1 MSHPLIDPSLSPAE
15 VSAIIAEAAI
25 YGFPI
30 VDNYRILHS
39 YFVNETSPEFKAP
52 WNSLNNTANV
62 YTPDDKAIQTPNS
75 DTPYSQLG
83 ADLRTEPLVLSVP
96 RVEQGRYYS
105 LQFIDLYTHN
115 FDYVGTR
122 ATGNEAGAFLL
133 AGPSWNGEVPAGI
146 DKVIRSET
154 ELAFVLYRT
163 QLFDPADIGNVQT
176 IQAGYKVETLSHFL
190 GQPAPA
196 AAPEIDF
203 ATPLPAEEQR
213 TSPSF
218 FTILNFAL
226 QFCPVHP
233 SEVDLRAR
241 FSRVGIKPGQVFDAA
256 SLPPEFQKAVT
267 EGIANAW
274 KQFADYK
281 RDFVD
286 TGKDSSA
293 DGFGTRAFLK
303 NNYMRR
309 MSAAVLGI
317 YGNSRDEAFYPA
329 YFVGADGKPLV
340 GSKDYVLTM
349 PATGI
354 PPVNAFWSLTVYTL
368 PEGLLFANPLNR
380 YLINSGMLPGLKRD
394 ADGGVTLRVQ
404 HGSPGPDEEANWLPV
419 PEGPFYAIMRLYWP
433 KPEALDGRWTP
444 PALTP
449 VAS

>member
-1 MSHPLIDPSLSPAE
+1 MTRPLIDPGLSPTEAG
-15 VSAIIAEAAI
+15 AILTEAVI

-39 YFVNETSPEFKAP
+39 YFVDEAGPEFKAP
-52 WNSLNNTANV
+52 WNTLNNTANV

-96 RVEQGRYYS
+96 RVEAGRYYS

-122 ATGNEAGAFLL
+122 ATGNEPGTFLL
-133 AGPSWNGEVPAGI
+133 AGPGWNGEIPAGI

-154 ELAFVLYRT
+154 DLAFVLYRT
-163 QLFDPADIGNVQT
+163 QLFDPADIDNVRK
-176 IQAGYKVETLSHFL
+176 IQAGYKVETLSQFL

-196 AAPEIDF
+196 PAAAIAF
-203 ATPLPAEEQR
+203 ATPLSAEAQR

-218 FTILNFAL
+218 FTLLNFAL

-241 FSRVGIKPGQVFDAA
+241 FARVGIEPGRVFDAA
-256 SLPPEFQKAVT
+256 SLPPGFQQAVS
-267 EGIANAW
+267 EGMANAW
-274 KQFADYK
+274 TQFAEYK

-286 TGKDSSA
+286 TGKVSSA
-293 DGFGTRAFLK
+293 DSFGTRAFLK
-303 NNYMRR
+303 NNYMSR

-329 YFVGADGKPLV
+329 YFVGADGAPLI
-340 GSKDYVLTM
+340 GSNDYILTM
-349 PATGI
+349 SADQI

-368 PEGLLFANPLNR
+368 PDGLLFANPLNR
-380 YLINSGMLPGLKRD
+380 YLINSGMLPGLKRG
-394 ADGGVTLRVQ
+394 ADGSVTLRVQ
-404 HGSPGPDEEANWLPV
+404 PESPGPDEESNWLPI
-419 PEGPFYAIMRLYWP
+419 PEGPFYAVLRLYWP
-433 KPEALDGRWTP
+433 KPEALDGRWKQ

-449 VAS
+449 VAN

>member
-1 MSHPLIDPSLSPAE
+1 MTQPLIDPGLSPAK
-15 VSAIIAEAAI
+15 VRAIIAEAVI

-39 YFVNETSPEFKAP
+39 YFVNEGGPEFKAP

-83 ADLRTEPLVLSVP
+83 ADLRSEPLVISVP
-96 RVEQGRYYS
+96 RVEDGRYYS

-122 ATGNEAGAFLL
+122 ATGNNPGTFLL
-133 AGPSWNGEVPAGI
+133 AGPGWNGAVPAGI

-154 ELAFVLYRT
+154 DLAFVLYRT

-176 IQAGYKVETLSHFL
+176 IQAGYKVETLSQFL
-190 GQPAPA
+190 GTGAAA
-196 AAPEIDF
+196 AAPPIAF
-203 ATPLPAEEQR
+203 ATPLTAEEQR

-218 FTILNFAL
+218 FTLLNFAL

-241 FSRVGIKPGQVFDAA
+241 FGSVGIQPGQVFDAS
-256 SLPPEFQKAVT
+256 SLAPEFQKAVVD
-267 EGIANAW
+267 GMADAW
-274 KQFADYK
+274 GQFAAYK

-286 TGKDSSA
+286 TGKISSA
-293 DGFGTRAFLK
+293 DGFGTREFQK
-303 NNYMRR
+303 NNYMNR

-317 YGNSRDEAFYPA
+317 YGNSKDEAYYPA
-329 YFVGADGKPLV
+329 YFVGSDGKPLD
-340 GSKDYVLTM
+340 GHNDYALTM
-349 PATGI
+349 STTGI

-394 ADGGVTLRVQ
+394 ADGGITLRVQ
-404 HGSPGPDEEANWLPV
+404 NGSPGKDDESNWLPI
-419 PEGPFYAIMRLYWP
+419 PKGPFYAVLRLYWP
-433 KPEALDGRWTP
+433 KPEAFDGRWKQ
-444 PALTP
+444 PAL
-449 VAS
+449 ARWR